1 MSPRCWAGLPR
12 ARRTGRNVSSSG
24 AQHAGPCQGSCRKKK
39 SARELLKTV
48 REALPRLERE
58 AAQEAIAAGEPWPPP
73 KENGEW

>member
-1 MSPRCWAGLPR
+1 
-12 ARRTGRNVSSSG
+12 VSSPLAPSTPG
-24 AQHAGPCQGSCRKKK
+24 RAKVLAEKKK